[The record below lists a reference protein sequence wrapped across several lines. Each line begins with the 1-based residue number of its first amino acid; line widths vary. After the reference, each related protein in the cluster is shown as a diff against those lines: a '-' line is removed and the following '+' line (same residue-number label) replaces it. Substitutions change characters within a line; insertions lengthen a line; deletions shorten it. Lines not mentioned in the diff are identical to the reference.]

1 MTKVLSNFVFSN
13 KVSLKYDLLIE
24 ESAVNTSKERMAKT
38 FNEFLFNVVP
48 NLGINTYNV
57 NEVPHLKWIP
67 LHQLSKSTDIVWIL
81 RPFKKS
87 YEEA

>member
-24 ESAVNTSKERMAKT
+24 EYAVNTSKERMAKT
-38 FNEFLFNVVP
+38 FNEFLVNVVP

-57 NEVPHLKWIP
+57 NEVPHLK
-67 LHQLSKSTDIVWIL
+67 
-81 RPFKKS
+81 
-87 YEEA
+87 

>member
-57 NEVPHLKWIP
+57 NEVPHLK
-67 LHQLSKSTDIVWIL
+67 
-81 RPFKKS
+81 
-87 YEEA
+87 